1 MISTTDMDH
10 PTRLST
16 VSSLNQTTGDWPTDD
31 PPPETGEGQGR
42 GEEPASR
49 PPESAP
55 HPNLPPRRGEGAWS
69 IAPERCANVVW
80 SDLARRYTSARVHWF
95 PVWPL
100 ILAFAP
106 LLLGVGCATVTHN
119 TVPKDLVAE
128 ARVVDMPEVR
138 AWGDEYSTVLQRGL
152 VDSIR
157 QARALDPRGV
167 VDATGAVNVL
177 ALSGGGAN
185 GAFGAGLLRG
195 WSASGTRPVFKL
207 VTGISTG
214 ALIAPFA
221 FLGSGYD
228 ATLEDFYTTIT
239 TKDIYR
245 ERSYLAILFDPSAMV
260 DTTPLQTIV
269 AKQVDD
275 KILAAVAQAHQRG
288 RRLFIGTAN
297 LEAGRFVIWDMGA
310 IAASG
315 KPGAL
320 ELFRKVMLASA
331 SIPVAFPPVYIPVEA
346 GGQRYEEMHVDGG
359 TAAQVFFYG
368 FTLDLDAAQQELGI
382 QNRGRVRL
390 FIVRNGKLTVPWQL
404 VSPSILPIADRSL
417 NGLIGS
423 QVVGDLYRIYTITQ
437 RDGIEFNLAYI
448 PDDYDIGAQESFD
461 QEAMKRLFQL
471 GYEWAQAG
479 YPWQKL
485 PPGLEEYAPGT
496 R

>member
-1 MISTTDMDH
+1 MISKMAVDH
-10 PTRLST
+10 QTCVST
-16 VSSLNQTTGDWPTDD
+16 VSCRAGKLTS
-31 PPPETGEGQGR
+31 ER
-42 GEEPASR
+42 VYRFPA
-49 PPESAP
+49 
-55 HPNLPPRRGEGAWS
+55 
-69 IAPERCANVVW
+69 
-80 SDLARRYTSARVHWF
+80 
-95 PVWPL
+95 WPL
-100 ILAFAP
+100 LLALAP
-106 LLLGVGCATVTHN
+106 LLLVLGCASVTHN

-128 ARVVDMPEVR
+128 ARVVDMPDVR
-138 AWGDEYSTVLQRGL
+138 AWGDEYSTVLQRSL
-152 VDSIR
+152 VESVR
-157 QARALDPRGV
+157 QARAIDPRGV
-167 VDATGAVNVL
+167 VDATGVVNVL

-185 GAFGAGLLRG
+185 GAFGAGLLCG
-195 WSASGTRPVFKL
+195 WTAAGTRPAFKI

-221 FLGSGYD
+221 FLGSDYD
-228 ATLEDFYTTIT
+228 ATLQAFYTTIT
-239 TKDIYR
+239 TKDIYH
-245 ERSYLAILFDPSAMV
+245 ERSYLAILFDPSSMV

-275 KILAAVAQAHQRG
+275 KVLAAVAQAHQRG

-297 LEAGRFVIWDMGA
+297 IEAGRFVIWDMGA

-346 GGQRYEEMHVDGG
+346 RGQRYEEMHVDGG

-368 FTLDLDAAQQELGI
+368 FTLDLQAAARELGI
-382 QNRGRVRL
+382 QAHVPVRL

-404 VSPSILPIADRSL
+404 VSPRILPIADRSL

-423 QVVGDLYRIYTITQ
+423 QVVGDLYRIYTVAQ

-448 PDDYDIGAQESFD
+448 ADDYDIGAQESFD
-461 QEAMKRLFQL
+461 KEAMNRLFQL
-471 GYEWAQAG
+471 GYEWARAG
-479 YPWQKL
+479 YPWEKL
-485 PPGLEEYAPGT
+485 PPGLEERSPGT